1 MPLPTWTRDVL
12 SWHRTGSRWSPV
24 RTLPVTPLWC
34 DLGFFPN
41 SRGIKSCG
49 DPPPWQCLTG
59 RQPQI
64 RPAYQPRPSG
74 SQAGIFKFRLRP
86 WVGAGTSS
94 RSDSDWLP
102 SLSHWRVPVTA
113 VLHVLSRARERTHNA
128 RASTHTHRAHTHITH
143 SSTQRSASPPTGWEL
158 GLRASQGATRLGGP
172 AVGARPGCPAAAG
185 AAAPRKARMG
195 RNAEGARRRRAV
207 GGRPVESGLRFG
219 LGAAGPPR
227 RYGPAV
233 GDGTREGRGRAFWAA
248 RGRRKS

>member
-1 MPLPTWTRDVL
+1 MTT
-12 SWHRTGSRWSPV
+12 SRNLGFVQVGNGIELESTD

-172 AVGARPGCPAAAG
+172 AVGARPGCPA
-185 AAAPRKARMG
+185 G
-195 RNAEGARRRRAV
+195 RQGTNGPHHGRRAQASRRRGPARRER
-207 GGRPVESGLRFG
+207 
-219 LGAAGPPR
+219 
-227 RYGPAV
+227 PAV
-233 GDGTREGRGRAFWAA
+233 RTWRRRPAPAVRPGGRGRDPGGA
-248 RGRRKS
+248 RPRVLGGEGASEKLIESLA